1 MHNFKLIPVIF
12 TVLISMPVMAEEPLQ
27 SLSEAATEIPLGQVE
42 MLGQPAAEATVEMQD
57 EQTGELPLF
66 KYIKPEREGPATAT
80 DRIVDRFMEMN
91 INPEESAGVDFE
103 EYFTMVQQRA
113 MDRFEAMDMNQDD
126 EVTEEEYREF
136 WKTQKAQY
144 YRLKR

>member
-1 MHNFKLIPVIF
+1 MHIFKLILVVFI
-12 TVLISMPVMAEEPLQ
+12 TLTALPVMAQEPINPA
-27 SLSEAATEIPLGQVE
+27 EE
-42 MLGQPAAEATVEMQD
+42 MLDEEAETPTVQERLD
-57 EQTGELPLF
+57 ELKANLA
-66 KYIKPEREGPATAT
+66 KSEREGPATAT
-80 DRIVDRFMEMN
+80 DKIVDRFMALN
-91 INPEESAGVDFE
+91 LNPEESAGVDFE

-113 MDRFEAMDMNQDD
+113 IDRFEAMDSNQDD

>member
-1 MHNFKLIPVIF
+1 MHIFKFIPVILA
-12 TVLISMPVMAEEPLQ
+12 VLISMPAMAEEP
-27 SLSEAATEIPLGQVE
+27 V
-42 MLGQPAAEATVEMQD
+42 QPAVEATVEV
-57 EQTGELPLF
+57 EGGQTEESSLF
-66 KYIKPEREGPATAT
+66 TYKRPEREGPATAT
-80 DRIVDRFMEMN
+80 DRIVDRFMELN

-126 EVTEEEYREF
+126 EVTAEEYREF
-136 WKTQKAQY
+136 WKAQKAQY

>member
-1 MHNFKLIPVIF
+1 MHIFKLIIV
-12 TVLISMPVMAEEPLQ
+12 VLSALISMPVMAEEP
-27 SLSEAATEIPLGQVE
+27 V
-42 MLGQPAAEATVEMQD
+42 QPAIEATAEVEA
-57 EQTGELPLF
+57 EQTSEPLLF
-66 KYIKPEREGPATAT
+66 KYERPEREGPATAT
-80 DRIVDRFMEMN
+80 DRIVDRFLELN

-113 MDRFEAMDMNQDD
+113 MDRFESMDANLDD

-136 WKTQKAQY
+136 WKAQKAQY